1 MTYLLPL
8 LMLMS
13 LIVAIFSGYPV
24 AFSLGGL
31 AVLFMFLGDVPLA
44 SFSLITSRVFGA
56 VLENWILAAIPL
68 FIFMGNM
75 LEKSK
80 IADNLLIE
88 LEALFRGRPGG
99 LGLSVVILGVV
110 MAASTGII
118 GASVVMM
125 GTMALPLM
133 LKQGYNKTV
142 AIGTVLGSG
151 TLGILIPPSIMLV
164 VFGDVMQIPIG
175 SLFAAA
181 IIPGFMLGSF
191 YAIYIIFVALVAPGK
206 VPASKKI
213 QNNDVQQASVF
224 FRLLKNLIG
233 PGILISSVL
242 ISIVVGIATPT
253 EGAAIG
259 AFGALLMTLFMK
271 QLSWKVLSDGLKDA
285 CLTTGM
291 ILILA
296 VTATAYSLVF
306 KRLGGQVMIE
316 DIIGMFGMSP
326 YVVIFAIMLLI
337 FFLGFFLEWI
347 EISFLVLPLLAPI
360 VVSLDFGDAFLN
372 QEDIMLWFAMLV
384 AVNLQTSFITPPFGY
399 ALFYLKGIAIP
410 GISTMDIYR
419 GIVPIVILQL
429 LGILLI
435 ALIPALSLW
444 LPTKF

>member
-1 MTYLLPL
+1 MTYALPFM
-8 LMLMS
+8 MLVS
-13 LIVAIFSGYPV
+13 LIAAIFTGYPV

-31 AVLFMFLGDVPLA
+31 AVVFMLLADIPAA
-44 SFSLITSRVFGA
+44 SFSLVTSRVFGA

-68 FIFMGNM
+68 FIFMGSM

-99 LGLSVVILGVV
+99 LGLAVVVLGIV

-151 TLGILIPPSIMLV
+151 TLGILLPPSIMLV

-181 IIPGFMLGSF
+181 VLPGLMLGLF
-191 YAIYIIFVALVAPGK
+191 YALYIVFVAIRSPEK
-206 VPASKKI
+206 VPAAKVSGHTDN
-213 QNNDVQQASVF
+213 QGVLL
-224 FRLLKNLIG
+224 RLLKNLIV
-233 PGILISSVL
+233 PALLISSVL
-242 ISIVVGIATPT
+242 VSIVVGLATPT

-259 AFGALLMTLFMK
+259 AFGAMALVFFTR
-271 QLSWKVLSDGLKDA
+271 QLSWATLKDSLKDT

-296 VTATAYSLVF
+296 VTATAFSLVF
-306 KRLGGQVMIE
+306 KRIGGQTMIE
-316 DIIGMFGMSP
+316 DTIAMFGASP
-326 YVVIFAIMLLI
+326 YVIIFAMMLLI
-337 FFLGFFLEWI
+337 FVLGFFLEWI

-360 VVSLDFGDAFLN
+360 VGDLDFGDAFAN
-372 QEDIMLWFAMLV
+372 QGQVLIWFAMLV

-399 ALFYLKGIAIP
+399 ALFYLKGIHVP
-410 GISTMDIYR
+410 GVSTLDIYR

-429 LGILLI
+429 FGIALI
-435 ALIPALSLW
+435 ALVPGLALW
-444 LPTKF
+444 LPSRL